1 MAVTANDRVDGVER
15 ESTAKGFARRLL
27 DRYLD
32 SQMQRARL
40 RVNAY
45 LQSLDDKALGNL
57 GYTAADIKNIRERD
71 ASVGMVV

>member
-1 MAVTANDRVDGVER
+1 MAVTTFDRVGGVER
-15 ESTAKGFARRLL
+15 EAKAKGFARRLL